1 MTFRFWIS
9 LVTFILL
16 AIVVILGWGEIVRA
30 WNLLGSVN
38 IWVWLLLIPVQLF
51 SYYATGEMI
60 FSYLRSKGDLMTT
73 SRWHMTRTALELN
86 FVNHIFPSG
95 GAAGFSYLGWVL
107 HRNGVSAG
115 RSTMAQI
122 IRFVLTFVSFVMI
135 VIISVITLAFDHKI
149 DKTILTVS
157 SLLIFLAVGGV
168 TAIIYAVSNHKRL
181 VRFSSWLTRV
191 VNKVVSKLTRGKKKN
206 TLDLIS
212 VEKFFTD
219 LHQDYLEI
227 KNDNNILIRPF
238 IWAVI
243 ANILDVVLIS
253 VAFLSLG
260 FWVSPAILFIAFGIS
275 SIVSVFSATPGGAG
289 IYEAI
294 MIAFLASAGV
304 PPEVAIAG
312 TLLARTTLLIGTV
325 IFGYIFYQLTINK
338 YGKATK

>member
-9 LVTFILL
+9 VVTFILL

-60 FSYLRSKGDLMTT
+60 FSYLRSKGDLTDV
-73 SRWHMTRTALELN
+73 SSWKMTRTALELN

-107 HRNGVSAG
+107 HRSGVSAG
-115 RSTMAQI
+115 RATMAQI

-135 VIISVITLAFDHKI
+135 VIISVITLTFDHKI
-149 DKTILTVS
+149 DRTILMVS
-157 SLLIFLAVGGV
+157 SLLIVLAVGGV
-168 TAIIYAVSNHKRL
+168 SAIIYAVGNHKRL

-227 KNDNNILIRPF
+227 KHDNNILIKPF

-243 ANILDVVLIS
+243 ANILDVVLLS

-275 SIVSVFSATPGGAG
+275 SIISVFSATPGGAG